1 MKHLP
6 FKETPTH
13 LLPYFS
19 KKLGVKL
26 YTKRDDSF
34 FEAGGG
40 SKARMLQYILA
51 NTNSKNCDILLTAG
65 GPCSNFNRACALMC
79 SKLGIQM
86 HLVEYTDNL
95 EEFSSSMNYYICKLS
110 NIKTTRCNKTDVAHT
125 LNTIKLAY
133 KDKKLI
139 SIYGGG
145 KSLEG
150 IYAYYDA
157 IKELYLQHKD
167 IDHLFIA
174 CGTGTTLTGICAGM
188 HKYFPKAK
196 VHAISIA
203 RKYKDEIKVLEE
215 NMQLLN
221 DYLQTEYDFSNLVYL
236 EDYICGGYAKYNSS
250 LFETITECISKE
262 GMLIDPTYSGKAFY
276 GMINEIKKT
285 NTYTDKNILFW
296 NTGAIFNLLS
306 TKEL

>member
-6 FKETPTH
+6 FDVTPVH

-19 KKLGVKL
+19 KKLGVTL
-26 YTKRDDSF
+26 LTKRDDSF
-34 FEAGGG
+34 LEAGGG

-51 NTNSKNCDILLTAG
+51 DVNPDNCDVLLTAG

-79 SKLGIQM
+79 SKLGIKM

-95 EEFSSSMNYYICKLS
+95 DEFETSMNYYICNLA
-110 NIKTTRCNKTDVAHT
+110 NIKTTRCNKTDVVDT
-125 LNTIKLAY
+125 LNTLRNDY
-133 KDKKLI
+133 KNKMLKNV
-139 SIYGGG
+139 YGGG

-157 IKELYLQHKD
+157 VKELHLQCDK
-167 IDHLFIA
+167 IDHLFVA

-188 HKYFPKAK
+188 HKCFPKAK
-196 VHAISIA
+196 VHAISVA
-203 RKYKDEIKVLEE
+203 RKYDDEIGVLEE

-221 DYLQTEYDFSNLVYL
+221 NYLQTQYDFSNLEYL
-236 EDYICGGYAKYNSS
+236 DNYICGGYAKYNNS
-250 LFETITECISKE
+250 LFETIIECISNE
-262 GMLIDPTYSGKAFY
+262 GMLVDPTYSGKAFY
-276 GMINEIKKT
+276 GMVNEILNNDSYLNKK
-285 NTYTDKNILFW
+285 IIFW

-306 TKEL
+306 TKK

>member
-6 FKETPTH
+6 FKETPVH

-19 KKLGVKL
+19 AKLGVKL
-26 YTKRDDSF
+26 YAKRDDSF

-51 NTNSKNCDILLTAG
+51 DVDPNNYDVLLTAG

-79 SKLGIQM
+79 SKLGIPM
-86 HLVEYTDNL
+86 HLVEYTDNPI
-95 EEFSSSMNYYICKLS
+95 EFETSMNYYVCKLS
-110 NIKTTRCNKTDVAHT
+110 NIRTTRCNKANVIDT
-125 LNTIKLAY
+125 LNTLRNIY
-133 KDKKLI
+133 KGKRLKD
-139 SIYGGG
+139 IYGGG

-157 IKELYLQHKD
+157 IKELYSQCGS
-167 IDHLFIA
+167 IDHLFVA

-188 HKYFPKAK
+188 HKFYPKAK
-196 VHAISIA
+196 VHAVSVA
-203 RKYKDEIKVLEE
+203 RTFDDEIGVLEDD
-215 NMQLLN
+215 MQLLN
-221 DYLQTEYDFSNLVYL
+221 HYLQTKYDFSNLEYL
-236 EDYICGGYAKYNSS
+236 DDYICGGYAKYSS
-250 LFETITECISKE
+250 DLFDVIKECISNE

-276 GMINEIKKT
+276 GMVNEIKKR
-285 NTYTDKNILFW
+285 NVFSGKNILFW

-306 TKEL
+306 TK

>member
-6 FKETPTH
+6 FKETPVH

-19 KKLGVKL
+19 AKLGVKL
-26 YTKRDDSF
+26 YAKRDDSF

-51 NTNSKNCDILLTAG
+51 DVDPNNYDVLLTAG

-79 SKLGIQM
+79 SKLGIPM
-86 HLVEYTDNL
+86 HLVEYTDNPI
-95 EEFSSSMNYYICKLS
+95 EFETSMNYYICKLS
-110 NIKTTRCNKTDVAHT
+110 NIRTTRCNKANVIDT
-125 LNTIKLAY
+125 LNTLRNIY
-133 KDKKLI
+133 KGKRLKD
-139 SIYGGG
+139 IYGGG

-157 IKELYLQHKD
+157 IKELYSQCGS
-167 IDHLFIA
+167 IDHLFVA

-188 HKYFPKAK
+188 HKFYPKAK
-196 VHAISIA
+196 VHAVSVA
-203 RKYKDEIKVLEE
+203 RTFDDEIGVLEDD
-215 NMQLLN
+215 MQLLN
-221 DYLQTEYDFSNLVYL
+221 HYLQTKYDFSNLEYL
-236 EDYICGGYAKYNSS
+236 DDYICGGYAKYSS
-250 LFETITECISKE
+250 DLFDVIKECISNE

-276 GMINEIKKT
+276 GMVNEIKKR
-285 NTYTDKNILFW
+285 NVFSGKNILFW

-306 TKEL
+306 TK